1 MYKFTLILSLICS
14 THNFSQEIENCYLRG
29 IVKNLKELE
38 TNNNPKAIGD
48 KGRAYG
54 VLQIHKICVKDVNKV
69 YGTSFSHKDAFIPH
83 KAENIALLYLKQGV
97 RLFKRKYNK
106 LPTDEEIIRMYNGS
120 IYNGYKKR
128 ATKRYYKKY
137 LSIVNK

>member
-14 THNFSQEIENCYLRG
+14 THNFSQEIEICYLKG
-29 IVKNLKELE
+29 IVNNLKEVE

-48 KGRAYG
+48 NGRAYG
-54 VLQIHKICVKDVNKV
+54 VLQIHNICIKDVNKV

-83 KAENIALLYLKQGV
+83 KAEVIALLYLKQGV
-97 RLFKRKYNK
+97 KLFKRKYNK

-128 ATKRYYKKY
+128 TTKRYYKKY